1 MLYCCSIHSYVHE
14 GQIIHR
20 IVSLADPVIDLI
32 AEYDRCIMLGE
43 GEHNIEH
50 VESSNE

>member
-1 MLYCCSIHSYVHE
+1 MLYCRSIHSYVRE
-14 GQIIHR
+14 GRIIHR

-32 AEYDRCIMLGE
+32 AEYDRRIMLGE